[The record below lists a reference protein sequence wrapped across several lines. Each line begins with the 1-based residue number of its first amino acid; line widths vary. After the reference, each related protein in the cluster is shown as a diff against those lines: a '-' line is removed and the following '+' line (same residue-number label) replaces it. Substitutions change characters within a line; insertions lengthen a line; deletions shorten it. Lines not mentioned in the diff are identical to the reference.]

1 MHTTLPNFDSFKP
14 ETPSI
19 DAVGAEYATINAA
32 FDAARDAAARVAAIK
47 RWDALRI
54 KLGTWQSV
62 VHARFTQ
69 DTRNEDYKAAKDQE
83 SELSPK
89 FLGPETE
96 FKKMLL
102 KSPHRAELEAEF
114 GAQAFRM
121 WENDVITFDPKIEA
135 DLVAESKL
143 VSKYTSLKSAAQ
155 IPFRGESYNLSR
167 LAAFAM
173 DADRATRQ
181 AASEAQWG
189 WFASNA
195 AELDAIFDELVTL
208 RHAMSQKLGFKNYV
222 EMAYRMRQRND
233 YDQAA
238 VAKFRAQVR
247 DDIVPLALALKQT
260 QAKDLGIDKV
270 MSWDEKVWDLKV
282 SPRPKGDHDWM
293 VARAQTMFDEI
304 GNGMG
309 EFFALLRERGLLDL
323 KARDGKAGGGY
334 CTSIT
339 EWGLPFIFANFNGTS
354 GDVSV
359 FTHEMGHAYQNY
371 CSRQQRLSDYFWPSY
386 DAAEVHSMSLEYLTW
401 PWMDAFFGK
410 DDADRFRRQDLQGK
424 LAFLPYG
431 VAVDHFQH
439 LVYSEP
445 DATAQRRREMWQEM
459 ERTYLPW
466 RNYGGMSHAS
476 QGGMWQ
482 AQSHIYGTPFYYIDY
497 VLAETCAMQFWVR
510 ADNDRATAMK
520 DYIALCSR
528 GGEAPFQSLVRG
540 AGLVSPFDAGCLTDV
555 VDQAKR
561 WLGGMPWDPCQHTEH
576 A

>member
-1 MHTTLPNFDSFKP
+1 MQTTLPHFDSLKP
-14 ETPSI
+14 ETPKVN
-19 DAVGAEYATINAA
+19 DVTVEYALIKAA
-32 FDAARDAAARVAAIK
+32 FDAAIDIRGRVAAIK

-69 DTRNEDYKAAKDQE
+69 DTNNEDYKAAKDQE

-96 FKKMLL
+96 FKQILL
-102 KSPHRAELEAEF
+102 KSPHRAELEKEF
-114 GAQAFRM
+114 GAQAFHI
-121 WENDVITFDPKIEA
+121 WENDVLTFDPKIEA

-143 VSKYTSLKSAAQ
+143 VSKYTSLKSGAQ

-173 DADRATRQ
+173 DADRTTRQ
-181 AASEAQWG
+181 AASEAQWD
-189 WFASNA
+189 WFTSNA
-195 AELDAIFDELVTL
+195 AELDAIYSELVKH
-208 RHAMSQKLGFKNYV
+208 RHTMSQKLGFRNYV

-233 YDQAA
+233 YDEAA

-260 QAKDLGIDKV
+260 QAKDLGIEKV
-270 MSWDEKVWDLKV
+270 MSWDEKVWDLEG

-293 VARAQTMFDEI
+293 VAHAQTMFDEL

-309 EFFALLRERGLLDL
+309 EFFALMRERGLLDL

-354 GDVSV
+354 GDITV

-371 CSRQQRLSDYFWPSY
+371 CSRKQCLSDYFWPSY

-401 PWMDAFFGK
+401 PWMDKFFGK
-410 DDADRFRRQDLQGK
+410 DDADRFRRQELLGK

-439 LVYSEP
+439 LVYAEP
-445 DATAQRRREMWQEM
+445 DATSQRRHQMWQEM

-466 RNYGGMSHAS
+466 RHYGGMSHVN

-482 AQSHIYGTPFYYIDY
+482 AQSHIYRTPFYYIDY

-510 ADNDRATAMK
+510 ADKDRAGAMQ
-520 DYIALCSR
+520 DYVALCSR

-540 AGLVSPFDAGCLTDV
+540 AGLVSPFDEGCLSDV
-555 VDQAKR
+555 VGQAKR
-561 WLGGMPWDPCQHTEH
+561 WLGV
-576 A
+576 

>member
-270 MSWDEKVWDLKV
+270 MSWDEKVWDLQG

-293 VARAQTMFDEI
+293 VARAQTMFDEL

-371 CSRQQRLSDYFWPSY
+371 CSRQQRLSDYFWPSA

-401 PWMDAFFGK
+401 PWMEEFFGK
-410 DDADRFRRQDLQGK
+410 GDADRFRRQDLQGK

-445 DATAQRRREMWQEM
+445 DATAQRRREMWREM

-482 AQSHIYGTPFYYIDY
+482 AQSHIYGAPFYYIDY

-510 ADNDRATAMK
+510 ADKDRAAAMK
-520 DYIALCSR
+520 DYVALCSR

-561 WLGGMPWDPCQHTEH
+561 WLGGMPWDPCQHMEH

>member
-14 ETPSI
+14 ETPSV
-19 DAVGAEYATINAA
+19 DAVGSEYATITAAFNAA
-32 FDAARDAAARVAAIK
+32 GDASGRVAAIQ

-102 KSPHRAELEAEF
+102 KSPHRAELETEF

-155 IPFRGESYNLSR
+155 IPFQGESYNLSR

-195 AELDAIFDELVTL
+195 AELDAIYDELVTL

-222 EMAYRMRQRND
+222 EMAYRLRQRND

-238 VAKFRAQVR
+238 VAKFRAQIR
-247 DDIVPLALALKQT
+247 DDIVPLAHKLKQT
-260 QAKDLGIDKV
+260 QAKDLGIDQV
-270 MSWDEKVWDLKV
+270 MSWDEKVWDLQG

-293 VARAQTMFDEI
+293 VARAQTMFDEL

-309 EFFALLRERGLLDL
+309 EFFALMNERGLLDL

-354 GDVSV
+354 ADVSV

-371 CSRQQRLSDYFWPSY
+371 SSRHQRLSDYFWPSY

-401 PWMDAFFGK
+401 PWMDGFFGK

-439 LVYSEP
+439 LVYAEP
-445 DATAQRRREMWQEM
+445 QATAQRRREMWQEM

-466 RNYGGMSHAS
+466 RNYGGMLHAI

-482 AQSHIYGTPFYYIDY
+482 AQSHIYSMPFYYIDY

-520 DYIALCSR
+520 DYVALCSR

-540 AGLVSPFDAGCLTDV
+540 AGLVSPFDEGCLTGV

-561 WLGGMPWDPCQHTEH
+561 WLGGMPWDPCQHMEH

>member
-1 MHTTLPNFDSFKP
+1 MHNTPQHFDTFKP
-14 ETPSI
+14 ETPNVG
-19 DAVGAEYATINAA
+19 AVNAEYAAINGA
-32 FDAARDAAARVAAIK
+32 FGAAIDAGGRLAAIM

-69 DTRNEDYKAAKDQE
+69 DTNNEDYKAAKDQE

-96 FKKMLL
+96 FKQTLL
-102 KSPHRAELEAEF
+102 KSVHRAELETAF

-121 WENDVITFDPKIEA
+121 WENDVLTFDPKIEA

-143 VSKYTSLKSAAQ
+143 ASKYTSLKSAAQ
-155 IPFRGESYNLSR
+155 IPFRGENYNLSR

-173 DADRATRQ
+173 DADRATRKD
-181 AASEAQWG
+181 ASEAQWE

-195 AELDAIFDELVTL
+195 VELDAIYDELVKF

-233 YDQAA
+233 YDEAA
-238 VAKFRAQVR
+238 VARFREQVR
-247 DDIVPLALALKQT
+247 DQIVPLAHKLKQT
-260 QAKDLGIDKV
+260 QAHDLGIDKV
-270 MSWDEKVWDLKV
+270 MSWDEKVWDLKG

-293 VARAQTMFDEI
+293 VARAQTMFDEL

-309 EFFALLRERGLLDL
+309 EFFALMRERGLLDL
-323 KARDGKAGGGY
+323 MARDGKAGGGY

-354 GDVSV
+354 ADVSV

-371 CSRQQRLSDYFWPSY
+371 SSRKQRLSDYFWPSY

-401 PWMDAFFGK
+401 PWMDQFFGK
-410 DDADRFRRQDLQGK
+410 DDADRFRRQDLQSK

-439 LVYSEP
+439 LVYAEP
-445 DATAQRRREMWQEM
+445 QATAQRRRQMWQEM

-466 RNYGGMSHAS
+466 RDYGDMSHAR

-482 AQSHIYGTPFYYIDY
+482 AQSHIYGAPFYYIDY

-510 ADNDRATAMK
+510 ADKDRAAAMK
-520 DYIALCSR
+520 DYVTLCSR

-540 AGLVSPFDAGCLTDV
+540 AGLVSPFDNGCLTDV
-555 VDQAKR
+555 IGQAKR
-561 WLGGMPWDPCQHTEH
+561 WLGV
-576 A
+576 

>member
-1 MHTTLPNFDSFKP
+1 MHTTLPNFDTFKP
-14 ETPSI
+14 DTPSV
-19 DAVGAEYATINAA
+19 DSVVSEYATINAA
-32 FDAARDAAARVAAIK
+32 FEAAKDAADRVAAIK

-69 DTRNEDYKAAKDQE
+69 DTRNEDYKAAKDRE
-83 SELSPK
+83 SELSPR

-102 KSPHRAELEAEF
+102 KSPHRAEFEAEF

-121 WENDVITFDPKIEA
+121 WANDVITFDPKIEA

-143 VSKYTSLKSAAQ
+143 ASKYTSLKSAAQ

-173 DADRATRQ
+173 HADRATRQ

-189 WFASNA
+189 WFASNV
-195 AELDAIFDELVTL
+195 AELDAIYDELVTL

-222 EMAYRMRQRND
+222 EMAYRVRQRND

-247 DDIVPLALALKQT
+247 DDIVPLALKLKQT

-270 MSWDEKVWDLKV
+270 MYWDEKVWDSQG

-293 VARAQTMFDEI
+293 VARAQTMFEEL
-304 GNGMG
+304 GNDMG
-309 EFFALLRERGLLDL
+309 EFFALMCERGLLDL

-334 CTSIT
+334 CASIT

-354 GDVSV
+354 ADVTV

-371 CSRQQRLSDYFWPSY
+371 SSRKQRLSDYFWPTY
-386 DAAEVHSMSLEYLTW
+386 DAAEIHSMSLEYLTW
-401 PWMDAFFGK
+401 PWMEEFFGK
-410 DDADRFRRQDLQGK
+410 DDADRFRRQELQAK
-424 LAFLPYG
+424 IAFLPYG

-439 LVYSEP
+439 LVYAEP
-445 DATAQRRREMWQEM
+445 NATARRRREMWQEM
-459 ERTYLPW
+459 EQTYLPW
-466 RNYGGMSHAS
+466 RNYGGMPHAS

-482 AQSHIYGTPFYYIDY
+482 AQAHIYGTPFYYIDY

-510 ADNDRATAMK
+510 AEKDRAAAMK
-520 DYIALCSR
+520 DYVALCRR

-540 AGLVSPFDAGCLTDV
+540 AGLVSPFDDGCLTDV
-555 VDQAKR
+555 VGQAKR
-561 WLGGMPWDPCQHTEH
+561 WLGV
-576 A
+576 

>member
-1 MHTTLPNFDSFKP
+1 MHTTLPNFDTFKP
-14 ETPSI
+14 ETPNV
-19 DAVGAEYATINAA
+19 DAVVSEYATINAA
-32 FDAARDAAARVAAIK
+32 FEAAKDAAGRVAAIK

-69 DTRNEDYKAAKDQE
+69 DTRNEDYMAAKDRE
-83 SELSPK
+83 SELSPR

-102 KSPHRAELEAEF
+102 KSPHRAELETEF

-143 VSKYTSLKSAAQ
+143 ASKYTSLKSGAQ
-155 IPFRGESYNLSR
+155 IPFSGESYNLSR

-173 DADRATRQ
+173 HADRATRQ

-195 AELDAIFDELVTL
+195 AELDAIFDELVAL

-247 DDIVPLALALKQT
+247 DDIVPLAHKLKQT

-270 MSWDEKVWDLKV
+270 MSWDEKVWDV
-282 SPRPKGDHDWM
+282 QGSPRPKGDHDWM
-293 VARAQTMFDEI
+293 VARAQTMFDEL
-304 GNGMG
+304 GNDMG
-309 EFFALLRERGLLDL
+309 EFFAQMRERGLLDL

-354 GDVSV
+354 ADVTV

-371 CSRQQRLSDYFWPSY
+371 SSREQRLSDYYWPSA

-401 PWMDAFFGK
+401 PWMEEFFGK
-410 DDADRFRRQDLQGK
+410 GDADRFRRQELQSK

-431 VAVDHFQH
+431 SAVDHFQH
-439 LVYSEP
+439 LVYAEP

-466 RNYGGMSHAS
+466 RNYGGMPHAS

-482 AQSHIYGTPFYYIDY
+482 AQAHIYGTPFYYIDY

-510 ADNDRATAMK
+510 ADKDRASAME
-520 DYIALCSR
+520 DYVALCRR

-540 AGLVSPFDAGCLTDV
+540 AGLVSPFDDGCLTDV
-555 VDQAKR
+555 VGQAKC
-561 WLGGMPWDPCQHTEH
+561 WLGV
-576 A
+576 